1 MVRLQKYLAE
11 CGIAS
16 RRKCEEYILQG
27 RVKVNGK
34 VVKEL
39 GTKIDPNV
47 DIIEFD
53 GKIVRRE
60 EKKLYIM
67 LYKPAGYITS
77 SKDPFGRPTVLDLV
91 KVKERIYPVGRLD
104 FDTSGLLL
112 LTNDGELANTLMH
125 PKHEVVKTYVAK
137 VKGVPTKEE
146 MQMFENGLI
155 IDGRKTSRAKIRL
168 LSVKN
173 GTSVV
178 EIKIHEGRNRQVKK
192 MCKAI
197 GHPVIELKRTKIGD
211 LELKGL
217 KPGEWRYLTEEEVK
231 YLKSLG

>member
-77 SKDPFGRPTVLDLV
+77 SKDPLGRPTVLDLV

-125 PKHEVVKTYVAK
+125 PKYEVVKTYVAK

-146 MQMFENGLI
+146 MQRFENGLI
-155 IDGRKTSRAKIRL
+155 IDGRKTSKAKIRL

-192 MCKAI
+192 MCEAI

-217 KPGEWRYLTEEEVK
+217 KPGEWRYLTEEEVR

>member
-39 GTKIDPNV
+39 GTKIDPDV

-60 EKKLYIM
+60 EKKVYIM

-77 SKDPFGRPTVLDLV
+77 VKDPFGRPTVLDLV

-112 LTNDGELANTLMH
+112 LTNDGELANILMH
-125 PKHEVVKTYVAK
+125 PKHEIVKTYVAK
-137 VKGVPTKEE
+137 IKGIPTKEE
-146 MQMFENGLI
+146 MERFGNGLI
-155 IDGRKTSRAKIRL
+155 IDGRKTAKAKIRIL
-168 LSVKN
+168 NVKN

-178 EIKIHEGRNRQVKK
+178 EIQIHEGRNRQVKK

-197 GHPVIELKRTKIGD
+197 GHPVIALKRTKIGE

-217 KPGEWRYLTEEEVK
+217 KPGEWRYLTEDEIR
-231 YLKSLG
+231 YLKSLR

>member
-39 GTKIDPNV
+39 GTKIDPDV

-53 GKIVRRE
+53 DKIVRRE
-60 EKKLYIM
+60 EKKVYIM

-77 SKDPFGRPTVLDLV
+77 VKDPFGRPTVLDLV

-112 LTNDGELANTLMH
+112 LTNDGELANILMH
-125 PKHEVVKTYVAK
+125 PKHEIVKTYVAK
-137 VKGVPTKEE
+137 IKGIPTKGE
-146 MQMFENGLI
+146 MERFENGLI
-155 IDGRKTSRAKIRL
+155 IDGRKTAKAKIRIL
-168 LSVKN
+168 NVKN

-178 EIKIHEGRNRQVKK
+178 EIQIHEGRNRQVKK

-197 GHPVIELKRTKIGD
+197 GHPVIALKRTKIGE

-217 KPGEWRYLTEEEVK
+217 KPGEWRYLTEDEIR
-231 YLKSLG
+231 YLKSLR